1 MLDQP
6 SCNVSGSLNER
17 PSSLRLKGI
26 SDRRRRHGEENRLHA
41 EREEPIARASAA
53 AAMKPYHRRAP
64 VRDYRIE
71 RETNAVG
78 ADAEEHHMRERHDGR
93 IMKNR
98 S

>member
-41 EREEPIARASAA
+41 ERGEPIARASRRGDE
-53 AAMKPYHRRAP
+53 PYHKRAP
-64 VRDYRIE
+64 VRAYRIE
-71 RETNAVG
+71 WKTNAVG
-78 ADAEEHHMRERHDGR
+78 ADAEEHLMRERHDAR
-93 IMKNR
+93 TMRKR
-98 S
+98 